1 MNSLCIKSQAQSTG
15 KWASPT
21 VVSLTAHTVSCTSY
35 ELANIYGLNTKFRT
49 SLSVLENRVALPV
62 RVVLVATY
70 SYQCVQC
77 FCVAKQ
83 RYGCQCLGFLR
94 CAQMSL
100 LMHSVHHKSLHW
112 KSTPGEKSLAAPGTQ
127 IASVSCWA
135 FLSNA
140 LPTELS
146 CPFREVLEEQ
156 LSNSFGP
163 IFPRAV
169 QK

>member
-1 MNSLCIKSQAQSTG
+1 MNSLCIKSQSQSTG

-21 VVSLTAHTVSCTSY
+21 VVSLTAHNVSCTFY

-49 SLSVLENRVALPV
+49 SLSVPENWVALPV

-100 LMHSVHHKSLHW
+100 LMHSVHQESALEVDSGRKIPCCTRDSNCNSIML
-112 KSTPGEKSLAAPGTQ
+112 GF
-127 IASVSCWA
+127 SVKCSPNWA
-135 FLSNA
+135 I
-140 LPTELS
+140 LPFQGS
-146 CPFREVLEEQ
+146 V
-156 LSNSFGP
+156 G
-163 IFPRAV
+163 RAIV
-169 QK
+169 